1 MSLILVSRIIVLLIL
16 LLIVHIGPSCG
27 SPICCLQASLGV
39 QPPDHLCCGR
49 RSTMAAKMPRSF
61 DCDLSAR
68 VFDPCSRCP
77 LVRRW
82 AQHCTR
88 CTSVCLCGGWLAP
101 VPFSRSLPQEGI
113 WAVGQDSS
121 ASLSSQLR
129 GPCSF
134 LDGWCHSPSTRNRT

>member
-1 MSLILVSRIIVLLIL
+1 MSLILVSCITVLLIL
-16 LLIVHIGPSCG
+16 LLIVHTGPSCG
-27 SPICCLQASLGV
+27 SPTCCWQASWGV

-68 VFDPCSRCP
+68 VFDPCSPCP

-82 AQHCTR
+82 AHSCTR

-101 VPFSRSLPQEGI
+101 VPFSRSLPQEGT

-121 ASLSSQLR
+121 ASLSSQLL

-134 LDGWCHSPSTRNRT
+134 LDGWWHSPSTRNRT